1 MSITEAQFD
10 SEVFNALGAPILSFE
25 YDYTTPQNQE
35 SNSTFKLVGSKGWF
49 APKSTS
55 TGAGG
60 KTAAGA
66 PRLTGTVNV
75 GASIYNGTPSSSV
88 PGARIF
94 RTLQAG
100 AELDYIVF
108 SSHLPGFLGKTIGDS
123 TAALAFYYQDQ
134 LSPSILNVTPGTPL
148 TGITLVGLP
157 STATQIFTQPGPIR
171 IGQFKYGLG
180 TGKNVKFPI
189 AVTWASRTELIT
201 HHTWGAQFGVTY
213 DFTSLFS
220 GSGSGTGSG
229 QNK

>member
-1 MSITEAQFD
+1 MEITEAKFD
-10 SEVFNALGAPILSFE
+10 SDVFNALATPILSFE

-35 SNSTFKLVGSKGWF
+35 SNSTFKLIGSKGWF
-49 APKSTS
+49 ATK
-55 TGAGG
+55 GANAGG
-60 KTAAGA
+60 SGTNTPGA
-66 PRLTGTVNV
+66 PRLTATVNV

-94 RTLQAG
+94 RTFQAG
-100 AELDYIVF
+100 AELDYIVL
-108 SSHLPGFLGKTIGDS
+108 SSRLPGFLGKTIGDS

-134 LSPSILNVTPGTPL
+134 LSPSILKVTPGTPL

-189 AVTWASRTELIT
+189 AVTYASRTELIT

-220 GSGSGTGSG
+220 GSGSGTGNG
-229 QNK
+229 QNQ